1 MNDQVSAGIEIR
13 TARATQTKAMAD
25 RDFDVAASI
34 WTEDVTMRR
43 ALGQAIMGR
52 SEYLETLLSASSA
65 KNPLIYQRVAVT
77 VDVSDR
83 WPLAYEEGRWSGH
96 IGDADGQAVIAG
108 RYAAQWVKRDGR
120 WLIRSEVFVALTC
133 AEAGCLYEAVP

>member
-1 MNDQVSAGIEIR
+1 MNDRERAAADVK
-13 TARATQTKAMAD
+13 TARAAQTKAMAD
-25 RDFDVAASI
+25 RDFEAAASL

-43 ALGQAIMGR
+43 ALGQAIAGR
-52 SEYLETLLSASSA
+52 SEYLDMLSSTSSGQ
-65 KNPLIYQRVAVT
+65 NPIVYQRTAVT

-96 IGDADGQAVIAG
+96 VGNADGQPVIAG
-108 RYAAQWVKRDGR
+108 RYAAQWVKRDER

-133 AEAGCLYEAVP
+133 EGGGCLFEALP

>member
-1 MNDQVSAGIEIR
+1 MNDRERAAADIK
-13 TARATQTKAMAD
+13 TARAAQTKAMAD
-25 RDFDVAASI
+25 RDFEAAASL

-43 ALGQAIMGR
+43 ALGQAVAGR
-52 SEYLETLLSASSA
+52 SEYLDMLSSTSSGQ
-65 KNPLIYQRVAVT
+65 NPIVYQRAAVT

-96 IGDADGQAVIAG
+96 AGNADGQPVIAG

-133 AEAGCLYEAVP
+133 DGAGCLFEALP